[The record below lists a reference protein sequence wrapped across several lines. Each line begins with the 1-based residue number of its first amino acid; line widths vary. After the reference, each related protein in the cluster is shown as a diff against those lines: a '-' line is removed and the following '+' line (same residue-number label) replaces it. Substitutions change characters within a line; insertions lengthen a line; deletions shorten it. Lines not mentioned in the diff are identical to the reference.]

1 MQKVI
6 NIFNSLSF
14 SGKASVYSLPYHP
27 AHPYDIFFFF
37 SSINFYII
45 FIITITFLFVCL
57 KSFGVVPV
65 FVTLCW
71 HLLQMSTWW
80 PNRSHTRSVA
90 NVPMWPR
97 QAGTGECLLAP
108 LCFIISSLVHLFFI
122 YLYQRGRSAILHA
135 AFPFSTRTKMEEKK
149 WILEGWKFGSVEVN
163 DRFPR
168 RL

>member
-6 NIFNSLSF
+6 NIFNACHF
-14 SGKASVYSLPYHP
+14 RAKESVYSSPLQPYPPIWHFSFSF
-27 AHPYDIFFFF
+27 HQSIFT
-37 SSINFYII
+37 S
-45 FIITITFLFVCL
+45 FLFFCL

-65 FVTLCW
+65 FVTSCW

-108 LCFIISSLVHLFFI
+108 LYFIISSLVHLFLSI
-122 YLYQRGRSAILHA
+122 SKGMLTNLHA
-135 AFPFSTRTKMEEKK
+135 AFPFSTHIRIEKK
-149 WILEGWKFGSVEVN
+149 GFMRYGNLVSLK
-163 DRFPR
+163 
-168 RL
+168 